1 MAYMKFNFAALTH
14 SPDRL
19 NVISTK
25 LGAAKGAAFTDSDVL
40 KPMVLGTAGNMVIAV
55 EGDEI
60 EGWLDNVD
68 AGGTTDGFAFG
79 GVACGT
85 RGMRV
90 EAQLVGTADVKDF
103 VVAAAQEAVGTKAA
117 SGLGKVKVGVKAVA
131 GTTLESPANHKW
143 RIIAVKTKNTA
154 SAVDGDIVVLELI

>member
-19 NVISTK
+19 NVISAK
-25 LGAAKGAAFTDSDVL
+25 LGATKGEGYTDADVL
-40 KPMVLGTAGNMVIAV
+40 KPMVMGTEGNMVVAAA
-55 EGDEI
+55 DAEI

-68 AGGTTDGFAFG
+68 AGGTTDGFPFG

-90 EAQLVGTADVKDF
+90 EAQLVGAADVLGF
-103 VVAAAQEAVGTKAA
+103 VVAADQEAVGTKAA
-117 SGLGKVKVGVKAVA
+117 SGLGKVKAGVPV
-131 GTTLESPANHKW
+131 NHKW
-143 RIIAVKTKNTA
+143 RIIAVKGTNA
-154 SAVDGDIVVLELI
+154 AAGVDGDIVVLELI